1 MPARPG
7 RLLPTLSRL
16 LAPAALLLLLFGHGG
31 GGHWGV
37 RAEEPGAAVDEPP
50 AAEGGDG
57 EDPHAKHLYTA
68 DMFTHGIQS
77 AAHFVM
83 FFAPW

>member
-1 MPARPG
+1 MPARSG
-7 RLLPTLSRL
+7 RLLPPA
-16 LAPAALLLLLFGHGG
+16 APAALLLLLLLDHGG
-31 GGHWGV
+31 RWGA
-37 RAEEPGAAVDEPP
+37 RAQEAA
-50 AAEGGDG
+50 ADG
-57 EDPHAKHLYTA
+57 EHREDPHSKHLYTA